1 MTISHIVRR
10 RRLFAKHGVNADNEL
25 FAETD
30 KPIMQVDAITSA
42 LIVAAE
48 QAGAAIMNI
57 YRNEATETTIKAD
70 GSPLTQADM
79 AAHRI
84 IAEHLQRFDWPVLSE
99 ESAELP
105 FATRQQQST
114 YFLVDPLD
122 GTKEFIHR
130 TDEFTVNIALIE
142 NGVAV
147 RGVVF
152 APALDLIY
160 VGGQGIGAWKKADGK
175 AWQAI
180 QVSNRVPSASS
191 PLRVVGS
198 RRHGAEKLAAMLADV
213 PHELD
218 NRGSAL
224 KICQVAEGSADFY
237 PRLGPTS
244 EWDTAAGQ
252 AIVEAAGGH
261 LTDMQL
267 QPLRY
272 NQKDSLLNPNF
283 LVLNQSHAQW
293 IPRLNLA

>member
-1 MTISHIVRR
+1 MH
-10 RRLFAKHGVNADNEL
+10 
-25 FAETD
+25 
-30 KPIMQVDAITSA
+30 VDAITSA

-48 QAGAAIMNI
+48 RAGAAIINI

-84 IAEHLQRFDWPVLSE
+84 IGEHLQRFDLPVLSE

-105 FATRQQQST
+105 FAIRQQQT
-114 YFLVDPLD
+114 KYFLVDPLD

-130 TDEFTVNIALIE
+130 TDEFTVNIALVE

-147 RGVVF
+147 RGIVF
-152 APALDLIY
+152 APALDLMY
-160 VGGQGIGAWKKADGK
+160 VGGHSMGAWKKADGNE
-175 AWQAI
+175 WQPI
-180 QVSNRVPSASS
+180 QVSDRIPSASS

-252 AIVEAAGGH
+252 AIVEAAGGQ

-267 QPLRY
+267 QALRY

-283 LVLNQSHAQW
+283 LVLNKSYAQW
-293 IPRLNLA
+293 IRRLHLS